1 MSNHHILDHVP
12 IISKDTFTTKQAEN
26 VKPLHLEDVNQIIIT
41 STINMTV
48 RTSVEVITP
57 FITVS
62 LLLFYYTECPPTCS
76 LEFCLL
82 NRFNICSM

>member
-1 MSNHHILDHVP
+1 MSYRHILDHVA
-12 IISKDTFTTKQAEN
+12 IISKDTFTIRQADN
-26 VKPLHLEDVNQIIIT
+26 VKPLHLEAVNQIIIT

-48 RTSVEVITP
+48 RTSVEVIAA

-62 LLLFYYTECPPTCS
+62 LLSFYYTECPPTCS
-76 LEFCLL
+76 FEFCIL